1 MTEPTFKPTNFI
13 RQIIEKDL
21 NSKTVETV
29 VTRFPPEPNGY
40 LHIGH
45 AKSMCLN
52 FGLAEDFNGRCQLR
66 LDDTN
71 PSKESDE
78 YAQAIIEDV
87 KWLGFEWHGDVCHA
101 SDYYQQLYNWA
112 IELINKGLA
121 YVDSQDSDTMRKN
134 RGNLTSPGIES
145 PFRVRNIAENLDLLE
160 RMRRGEFAD
169 GEHVLRAKID
179 MQSPNMNMRDPVIY
193 RIMNVPHER
202 TGDTW
207 HIYPLYDFAHG
218 LSDSIEGVTHSICTL
233 EFEDHRP
240 LYNWFINNVTT
251 TATPHQYEFSRANL
265 DYTMMSKRLL
275 NLLVTDNYVNGWDDP
290 RMPTLA
296 GMRRLGYP
304 PEAIKEFCNRIGVTK
319 QHNQIELSVLEGA
332 VRDTMDS
339 KAVRA
344 FAITEPLKVTIT
356 NYDGVEFFQAKR
368 HPKLDMGQREIGFG
382 NTIWI
387 EKSDFA
393 ETPQEGF
400 KRLSP
405 GAEVKLRY
413 SYIMRCDEVIKD
425 RDGNIIELKA
435 SIDPDRSRKFKGL
448 GIIHWLSAGHAVKA
462 TFRLYDRL
470 FKSPTPK
477 ADTFAEDLNPL
488 SLVETAGYIEA
499 GTENLLAPD
508 PIQFERMGYFVADSK
523 DHTASQP
530 VFNRT
535 VSLKDNW
542 QKS

>member
-218 LSDSIEGVTHSICTL
+218 LSAAIEGVTHSICTL

-304 PEAIKEFCNRIGVTK
+304 PEAIKEFCNRIGVTN